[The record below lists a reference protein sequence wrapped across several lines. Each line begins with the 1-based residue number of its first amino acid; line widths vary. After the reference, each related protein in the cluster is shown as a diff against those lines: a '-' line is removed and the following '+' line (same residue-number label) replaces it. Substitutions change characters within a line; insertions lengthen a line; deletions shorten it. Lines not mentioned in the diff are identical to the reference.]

1 MRRVIDV
8 REHVSEVDP
17 MSGKYPSNLLRR
29 VSAAGILWQI
39 GAAIARTL
47 QRAVDGEGSLIP
59 IPVRAVTARRGY
71 DQRRPRD

>member
-1 MRRVIDV
+1 M

-29 VSAAGILWQI
+29 VSAAGILRQI

-59 IPVRAVTARRGY
+59 IPVRAAAARRGY